1 MAKLDPLL
9 EQLYYS
15 RVRDPRQ
22 PHVYEASEV
31 INDPKHA
38 EVCMHC
44 VTHALSWRHIR
55 GFVRLALF
63 VKRRKRLDKKREQA
77 ARG

>member
-9 EQLYYS
+9 EQLYFS

-22 PHVYEASEV
+22 PHVYEESEV
-31 INDPKHA
+31 INDPDHGY
-38 EVCMHC
+38 VCLHC
-44 VTHALSWRHIR
+44 TTTALSWRHIR

-63 VKRRKRLDKKREQA
+63 VKRRKRLDKKRERV

>member
-1 MAKLDPLL
+1 MAKLDPLV
-9 EQLYYS
+9 EQLCFS
-15 RVRDPRQ
+15 KVRNPRQ

-31 INDPKHA
+31 INGLDYG

-55 GFVRLALF
+55 GFIQLALF
-63 VKRRKRLDKKREQA
+63 VKRRKRLDKKRERA